1 MHGWLRGL
9 FGFEFDFAEFYFG
22 LAVGAALSYFIVRL
36 LPSTL
41 RGAGWLKTVWQ
52 RLSESLTA
60 GATDRFRV
68 DVAHRAQGLHLAR
81 AIFTLD
87 EILVPPCLLVPPQ
100 PINPQAKEPI
110 PQEMLGIIPGLP
122 DLAQITGRY
131 RAPTI
136 PLFQALNS
144 GVNLLITGEPGS
156 GKTTALAYLASR
168 CARRHTEAGAA
179 AELMPVMVHAADL
192 RLEKRTSKDPLDP
205 LIAAAQ
211 RSASAAIASRLPS
224 FLHLQFRQQRAL
236 LLLDGLDELVS
247 EEILLISPWLK
258 ELQEAYPGNRIVAAG
273 PTTGYDGLARAG
285 LAPATIAPWG
295 AHEVR
300 AFLSRWSESWSEHI
314 QPSLPKSKLGDLDPL
329 LINGW
334 IISSTRGLTPMDLT
348 LRVWAAF
355 GGDARGRS
363 TTDGLEAYVARFLS
377 PDERPLAE
385 AAALN
390 WLNERK
396 GAVAERTLPRGTPTG
411 DLVEAGIFVR
421 RAEGRLSFFHPV
433 VGAYLAARA
442 MAQSGLTEAVARP
455 GWSPAETALAY
466 FAASGDLGPL
476 VHSHLQTVG
485 DPLDSGV
492 FICAPW
498 LREAPSKAQ
507 WKGQLMRAV
516 GTVMQDHRRAYG
528 QRLRALQALASAADA
543 SVAVL
548 FRRLMGSEHAS
559 SRIIGA
565 LGIGL
570 VRDEESVDV
579 LVKQMAEDRDLE
591 ARQAACLG
599 LAAVGSDVALES
611 LGRALLGAEEGVR
624 LAAAEALAC
633 HPDEGYGMLKEAA
646 ALDNLLTRRAAVFG
660 LARIPEPWVLEI
672 LERVQT
678 DDKQWVVRGA
688 AAEAFERRHKA
699 PWRIP
704 APVDEPAMLPWLVAF
719 AAREGSGVAPGKAA
733 LEILRRALATGTP
746 EEKLAAVE
754 ALAWLDS
761 ADFAMDLY
769 QALGSSEP
777 TLRDAAFETLW
788 RQAAAGVA
796 LPSTEQ
802 FGSRG

>member
-1 MHGWLRGL
+1 MLGWLRGF
-9 FGFEFDFAEFYFG
+9 FGFEFDFAEFFFG
-22 LAVGAALSYFIVRL
+22 LAVGAALSYVIVRL
-36 LPSTL
+36 LPPLLHAS
-41 RGAGWLKTVWQ
+41 GWLRTVWE

-60 GATDRFRV
+60 GATDRFRL
-68 DVAHRAQGLHLAR
+68 DVANRAQRLHIAR

-87 EILVPPCLLVPPQ
+87 EVLVPPRLLVPLQ
-100 PINPQAKEPI
+100 PTNPQSSEPL

-122 DLAQITGRY
+122 DLSQIAGRY

-136 PLFQALNS
+136 PIFEALNS
-144 GVNLLITGEPGS
+144 GVNLLLTGEPGS
-156 GKTTALAYLASR
+156 GKTIALAYLASR

-179 AELMPVMVHAADL
+179 AELMPVLIHAADV
-192 RLEKRTSKDPLDP
+192 RLDKREGKEPLEP

-211 RSASAAIASRLPS
+211 RSSSAAVASRMPS
-224 FLHLQFRQQRAL
+224 FLRLQFRQRHAL
-236 LLLDGLDELVS
+236 LLLDGLDELTQ
-247 EEILLISPWLK
+247 EEILPFSPWLK

-285 LAPATIAPWG
+285 LAPASMAPWG

-300 AFLSRWSESWSEHI
+300 TFLSRWGDSWSEHI
-314 QPSLPKSKLGDLDPL
+314 QPNLPKSKLGDLDPL

-334 IISSTRGLTPMDLT
+334 IISSTRGLTPLDLT

-363 TTDGLEAYVARFLS
+363 AIDGLEAYVARFLS
-377 PDERPLAE
+377 PDERPVAE

-396 GAVAERTLPRGTPTG
+396 GAVSERNLPRGTPAG
-411 DLVEAGIFVR
+411 DLVEAGILVR
-421 RAEGRLSFFHPV
+421 RAEGRLSFFQPV

-442 MAQSGLTEAVARP
+442 LAQAGLTEAVARP
-455 GWSPAETALAY
+455 GWAPAEAALAF
-466 FAASGDLGPL
+466 FAAWGDLGPL
-476 VHSHLQTVG
+476 VHSLLQTVG
-485 DPLDSGV
+485 DPLDTGT
-492 FICAPW
+492 FTCAPW
-498 LREAPSKAQ
+498 LREAPSKAA

-516 GTVMQDHRRAYG
+516 GTLVQDHRRAYG
-528 QRLRALQALASAADA
+528 LRLRALQALASAADP
-543 SVAVL
+543 SVGVL
-548 FRRLMGSEHAS
+548 FRRLMGSDHAS

-579 LVKQMAEDRDLE
+579 LVKQMAEDLDLE

-599 LAAVGSDVALES
+599 LAAVGSDIALES

-672 LERVQT
+672 LEKVQT

-688 AAEAFERRHKA
+688 AAEAFERRRKA

-704 APVDEPAMLPWLVAF
+704 APVDEPATLPWLVAY

-733 LEILRRALATGTP
+733 LEMLRRALATGST
-746 EEKLAAVE
+746 EEKLAAIE

-769 QALGSSEP
+769 QALGSPEP
-777 TLRDAAFETLW
+777 RLRDAAFETLW
-788 RQAAAGVA
+788 RQAASGVA

-802 FGSRG
+802 FSSH